1 MKYYIF
7 ADESSTTQSRFMLIG
22 GIWVDEPTFNL
33 VNEECKNFKKEN
45 DWQPLTKLNWKNIS
59 KQTLAQYK
67 KFIDIFFKYN
77 LYFQCIILDRKTV
90 NLKLN
95 EEHDAELGFY
105 KFYYLL
111 LRNCSNKKH
120 QYYIYLDRRN
130 NRCPNRLNDMK
141 TFLQKPRKRQTLLND
156 IFMEKGLDIKTIEFV
171 NSESYNLI
179 QFTDLLM
186 GAIGYHYNKRH
197 LNLGASE
204 HKSEFAMYIAKKIN
218 RTDLIF
224 ETDKKGYKN
233 LNLWKFKSQN
243 QIDMEKDKEVNIP
256 TNSLT

>member
-1 MKYYIF
+1 
-7 ADESSTTQSRFMLIG
+7 MLIG
-22 GIWVDEPTFNL
+22 GIWVDEITFNL
-33 VNEECKNFKKEN
+33 VNEECKKFKNEN
-45 DWQPLTKLNWKNIS
+45 GWQPLTKLNWKNIS
-59 KQTLAQYK
+59 KQTLPQYK
-67 KFIDIFFKYN
+67 NFIDIFFQYN
-77 LYFQCIILDRKTV
+77 LSFQCIILDRKTV

-130 NRCPNRLNDMK
+130 NRCANRLNDMK
-141 TFLQKPRKRQTLLND
+141 AFLQRSRTRQTATND
-156 IFMEKGLDIKTIEFV
+156 TYTEKGLDIKTIEFV

-186 GAIGYHYNKRH
+186 GAIAYHYNKKH
-197 LNLGASE
+197 LKPNASK
-204 HKSEFAMYIAKKIN
+204 HKSEFAMYIADKIN
-218 RTDLIF
+218 KSDLVF

-233 LNLWKFKSQN
+233 LNLWKFKSQIQVN
-243 QIDMEKDKEVNIP
+243 KTNDKEVNIP